1 MNASEVLVLVATATL
16 SGGLLW
22 FFFGSRPA
30 AQRADVTDK
39 VQRLAVMLRG
49 GYTPQHL

>member
-1 MNASEVLVLVATATL
+1 MNTTDVLVLHATAEL

-30 AQRADVTDK
+30 AQRADITT
-39 VQRLAVMLRG
+39 AAATGM
-49 GYTPQHL
+49 TS